1 MALRFTRRGEIRIGP
16 DIVITRRLTRSAF
29 LAEFAGRSRP
39 WNGRTDRE
47 TYAITPVEADG
58 VWIYAGLGF
67 QRETLLELVINVSC
81 LSPEELFWDHW
92 SLEREAASKR
102 YLEQALVASL
112 GSPLMGRVQTG
123 AQPQELLNY
132 SLEYLFPWG
141 QIDVSYDAKAAVTRL
156 RVEYWQL
163 WSRLLF
169 RLTGPN

>member
-16 DIVITRRLTRSAF
+16 DIAITRHLMRSAF

-39 WNGRTDRE
+39 KEGRTDRE
-47 TYAITPVEADG
+47 SYAITPVEADG
-58 VWIYAGLGF
+58 VWIYATLGF
-67 QRETLLELVINVSC
+67 RRETLLEVSIG
-81 LSPEELFWDHW
+81 LSQLPPEQWTWDHW
-92 SLEREAASKR
+92 SLEGEAASKR

-123 AQPQELLNY
+123 ALPQELLNY

-141 QIDVSYDAKAAVTRL
+141 KIDVYYDAKAAGTML
-156 RVEYWQL
+156 QVEYWQL

-169 RLTGPN
+169 RLNGPN